1 VLTRALERRS
11 VVQATLMRGT
21 IHIVSAAD
29 FWLFAAGIRR
39 AYRRWWDRVHKDE
52 AKRADSAIAA
62 VEKAL
67 RGRTC
72 TLDELNDLYRKTG
85 LRGAAPGPE
94 LVRVPPAGTWE
105 KRRAHA
111 FALAEDWLG
120 PCTATEDE
128 GLEHL
133 VRRYL
138 GAFGPA
144 TRNEIASWSGVPV
157 TWLADTLDRMPLRR
171 LRNEEGKE
179 LLDLPR
185 AALPNAD
192 TAAPVRFLPTWDA
205 ALLVHARS
213 AGVLPERYRSLI
225 FHNKAPQ
232 SFPVFLVDGA
242 VAGTWRFED
251 GSVRVEPFERL
262 APSARR
268 EVEDEAERLA
278 AFHS

>member
-1 VLTRALERRS
+1 
-11 VVQATLMRGT
+11 MRGT

-39 AYRRWWDRVHKDE
+39 AYRQWWDRVHKDD
-52 AKRADSAIAA
+52 AKRVDSGIAA
-62 VEKAL
+62 VEQAL

-72 TLDELNDLYRKTG
+72 TLDELNALHRRAG
-85 LRGAAPGPE
+85 LRAAAPGPQ

-105 KRRAHA
+105 KRRAHS

-120 PCTATEDE
+120 PCTVSEDE

-138 GAFGPA
+138 GGFGPA

-157 TWLADTLDRMPLRR
+157 TWLADTLDRTPLRR
-171 LRNEEGKE
+171 FRNEEGKE

-185 AALPNAD
+185 AVLPDAD

-213 AGVLPERYRSLI
+213 AEVLPERYRRRI

-232 SFPVFLVDGA
+232 SFAVFLVEGA
-242 VAGTWRFED
+242 VAGTWKFED
-251 GSVRVEPFERL
+251 GSVRVAPFERL
-262 APSARR
+262 GPGARR
-268 EVEDEAERLA
+268 EVEDEAGRLA
-278 AFHS
+278 AFHA